1 MNEFLFGLKPL
12 FAILAIWFVS
22 ERFVLR
28 NFRKNNQEI
37 RLQKFQTL
45 DLWPLGNGDE
55 DAGMPKP

>member
-12 FAILAIWFVS
+12 FSILAIWFVS

-45 DLWPLGNGDE
+45 DLWPLGSRDE
-55 DAGMPKP
+55 DAGIPKP